1 MQVHC
6 RNVYLSMPCGKEDE
20 RQRRGAG
27 DVAVAS
33 PSSGDV
39 SALVTLIEC
48 NCLLQILLKPF
59 QSPLKLG
66 NIDNA
71 APWGFQLASSL
82 RSAINFLQANHIS

>member
-1 MQVHC
+1 MTV
-6 RNVYLSMPCGKEDE
+6 V
-20 RQRRGAG
+20 
-27 DVAVAS
+27 S

-48 NCLLQILLKPF
+48 NCLFQILLKPF

-82 RSAINFLQANHIS
+82 RSTINFLQANHIS